1 MEAFINSNAVDFT
14 LRRFVNS
21 FRRGLSVTETFIE
34 RKTMTH
40 YESSTR
46 RRQNSDC
53 AVYALSKVLEI
64 EYGVARTMMFHYG
77 WSSTRGAYMAF
88 LIRAIEDHGGEVIV
102 AKQSGKVCEIQ
113 MDRGIVEVSQHVMPI
128 VDGVLENAK
137 GFENWIVKN
146 AYEVKL
152 H

>member
-1 MEAFINSNAVDFT
+1 
-14 LRRFVNS
+14 
-21 FRRGLSVTETFIE
+21 
-34 RKTMTH
+34 MTH

-64 EYGVARTMMFHYG
+64 EYGTARTMMFHYG

-102 AKQSGKVCEIQ
+102 ANQSGLRAEEIK
-113 MDRGIVEVSQHVMPI
+113 MDRGIVEVPRHVMPI
-128 VDGVLENAK
+128 VGGVLENAN